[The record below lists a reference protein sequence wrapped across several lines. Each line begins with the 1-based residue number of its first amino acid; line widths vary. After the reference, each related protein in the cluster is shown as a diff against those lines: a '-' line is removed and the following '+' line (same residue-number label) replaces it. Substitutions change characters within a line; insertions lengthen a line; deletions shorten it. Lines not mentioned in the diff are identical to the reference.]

1 VIDQMWCDGLQAGKC
16 SLPTEKRYDPP
27 HVCDP
32 KHQGDRFPSLR
43 KSLRKVPPLQF
54 AASTQYNTAPPI
66 PFTYMEKI
74 IKNTKVI
81 YRSQAKQ

>member
-1 VIDQMWCDGLQAGKC
+1 MENAPCPQKKGMTDHTCVTPNIK
-16 SLPTEKRYDPP
+16 
-27 HVCDP
+27 
-32 KHQGDRFPSLR
+32 GDRFPSLR